1 MEKVVMFDFDGVIV
15 DSLQQVRT
23 FVDKHCEKI
32 GLCWFT
38 KRVNFTNLFDG
49 NFYEQAVKFG
59 FPESKINGFISDY
72 LHEFNSEIDTIK
84 IFPEMKEAIMKIA
97 ETSTVYVITSS
108 ITSVV
113 RGKLENEGILNVRDV
128 IGADLE
134 KSKVKKIERV
144 KLLHHDADFY
154 YIGDTTG
161 DITEARKAKVKSIA
175 VTWGYHSKKKLIR
188 SKPDFIVDSP
198 AELLNILSEK
208 TIVNK
213 EKK

>member
-1 MEKVVMFDFDGVIV
+1 MEKIVMFDFDGVIA

-23 FVDKHCEKI
+23 FVNKHCEKV

-59 FPESKINGFISDY
+59 FPESKIDGFISDY

-84 IFPEMKEAIMKIA
+84 IFPEMKDAIAKIA
-97 ETSTVYVITSS
+97 ETSQVYVITSS

-113 RGKLENEGILNVRDV
+113 RGKIESEEILNVREV

-144 KLLHHDADFY
+144 KLLHPAAEYY

-161 DITEARKAKVKSIA
+161 DISEAKKAKVKSIA
-175 VTWGYHSKKKLIR
+175 VTWGYHTRKKLLR
-188 SKPDFIVDSP
+188 VKPDFIADSP
-198 AELLNILSEK
+198 AELLNILSGK

>member
-1 MEKVVMFDFDGVIV
+1 MEKVVMFDFDGVIA

-23 FVDKHCEKI
+23 FVNKHCEKV

-59 FPESKINGFISDY
+59 FPASKIDGFISDY
-72 LHEFNSEIDTIK
+72 LHEFNSEIDSIS
-84 IFPEMKEAIMKIA
+84 IFPEMKELIEKVA
-97 ETSTVYVITSS
+97 ENSTVYIITSS

-113 RGKLENEGILNVRDV
+113 SGKIEKENILNIREV
-128 IGADLE
+128 IGADME
-134 KSKVKKIERV
+134 KSKVKKIQRV
-144 KLLHHDADFY
+144 KLLHPGAEYF

-161 DITEARKAKVKSIA
+161 DIREAKKAKVESVA
-175 VTWGYHSKKKLIR
+175 VSWGYHSRKKLLR
-188 SKPDFIVDSP
+188 VKPDFIADSP
-198 AELLNILSEK
+198 AELLNILSRK

-213 EKK
+213 VKN

>member
-1 MEKVVMFDFDGVIV
+1 MEKVVMFDFDGVIA

-23 FVDKHCEKI
+23 FVNKHCEKV

-59 FPESKINGFISDY
+59 FPASKIDGFISDY
-72 LHEFNSEIDTIK
+72 LHEFNSEIDSIR
-84 IFPEMKEAIMKIA
+84 IFPEMKDLIEKIA
-97 ETSTVYVITSS
+97 ENSTVYVITSS

-113 RGKLENEGILNVRDV
+113 SGKIEKENILNIREV

-144 KLLHHDADFY
+144 KLLHPEAEYF

-161 DITEARKAKVKSIA
+161 DIREAKKAKVKSVA
-175 VTWGYHSKKKLIR
+175 VSWGYHTKKKLIR
-188 SKPDFIVDSP
+188 AKPDFIADSP
-198 AELLNILSEK
+198 AELLDILSGK
-208 TIVNK
+208 KIVKAKNK
-213 EKK
+213 